1 MIKIMIVEDDPM
13 VAEINKHYLQK
24 LSGFELVAVA
34 HSFTEAM
41 ALLEIHDI
49 DLILLDIFMPGKTG
63 LDLLARIREKGIGV
77 DVIVISAASD
87 IPTVKKALRYGAVDY
102 LIKPFEFD
110 RFESA
115 LLTYKESLRVMD
127 QQRAISQEDLDQL
140 VLYKAPVIEPKE
152 LPKGLSKLTLRVL
165 WEKVEEGTLFT
176 TEEIATQAGIT
187 RVSARKY
194 LQFLVEEGF
203 LSMELIYGAVGRP
216 IYKYQIVEAKKEGI
230 KSYL

>member
-1 MIKIMIVEDDPM
+1 MIKILIVEDDPM

-24 LSGFELVAVA
+24 LAGFELTAVA

-49 DLILLDIFMPGKTG
+49 DLILLDIYMAGKTG
-63 LDLLARIREKGIGV
+63 LDLLAQIREKGIGV

-115 LLTYKESLRVMD
+115 LLTYKEGLRVMD

-140 VLYKAPVIEPKE
+140 VLYKAPVLEPKE
-152 LPKGLSKLTLRVL
+152 LPKGLTKLTLRSL
-165 WEKVEEGTLFT
+165 WEKIEKGSLFT
-176 TEEIATQAGIT
+176 TEEIANQAGIT

-194 LQFLVEEGF
+194 LQFLVEEG
-203 LSMELIYGAVGRP
+203 LLNMELIYGTVGRP
-216 IYKYQIVEAKKEGI
+216 IYKYQVVEAKKERI